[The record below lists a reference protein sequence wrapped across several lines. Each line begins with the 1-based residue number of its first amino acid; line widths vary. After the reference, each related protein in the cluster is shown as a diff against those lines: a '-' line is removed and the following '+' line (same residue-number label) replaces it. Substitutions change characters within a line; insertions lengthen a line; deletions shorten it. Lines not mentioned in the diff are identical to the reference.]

1 MTVVPLGAAAW
12 MPCSGLTVPLEFT
25 PALPPPAVCGLLEA
39 SAPMTAI
46 ELSDEVSGR
55 TLPEFFSSTVP
66 SSASWVASAW
76 SVEFVATADG
86 DPVATLSNRP
96 KPNISVRMSETAEL
110 IVAWLTCPEVT
121 ALCSAEP

>member
-1 MTVVPLGAAAW
+1 MPLGAAAW
-12 MPCSGLTVPLEFT
+12 MPCSGVTVPLEFT
-25 PALPPPAVCGLLEA
+25 PALPPPSVCGLVEA
-39 SAPMTAI
+39 SAPMTATD
-46 ELSDEVSGR
+46 LSAEVSGR

-66 SSASWVASAW
+66 SSASCVASAW

-86 DPVATLSNRP
+86 DPLGALSNMP
-96 KPNISVRMSETAEL
+96 KANIWVRMSETAEL